1 MAKALMNFDTGVVL
15 TVTANSANAPEITA
29 IPDSLADVNPNNLS
43 VLLRATAVSGTTPSL
58 TVEVQWSH
66 DGTNFA
72 SAATPD
78 TFTAITATGSVAKSF
93 QVKGRFAR
101 LSYVISG
108 TTPSFTLTASGYAA

>member
-1 MAKALMNFDTGVVL
+1 MNFDTGVVL
-15 TVTANSANAPEITA
+15 TVSGNSANAPEIA
-29 IPDSLADVNPNNLS
+29 SIPDALDDVNPNNLS
-43 VLLRATAVSGTTPSL
+43 VLLNCTAASGTTPSL

-78 TFTAITATGSVAKSF
+78 TFTAITVAGKVVKSF

-101 LSYVISG
+101 LAYVITG